1 VHGTHR
7 YGHLRIAPFGNEG
20 RRRRVKRGNLYP
32 EQHQIGMR
40 AALGSRRAA
49 PSKHAGRWLERLS
62 NDPRRGMIVR
72 QGNLVYRIRPIDP
85 SCIEFSTR
93 ELAGPEAWLTSAA
106 SGAGFPNFFA
116 AYRGKVGGKPR
127 HDGQYGPT

>member
-1 VHGTHR
+1 
-7 YGHLRIAPFGNEG
+7 
-20 RRRRVKRGNLYP
+20 
-32 EQHQIGMR
+32 MR

-127 HDGQYGPT
+127 HDGRYGPT